1 MFSLL
6 KPKQPAKGTTDT
18 TDTTGTISEG
28 PSLQQLKDELL
39 GLMAQESTNHHRMG
53 QIYNLI
59 VEKELAQKA
68 GFKDAREFFSTQ
80 LADLS
85 QSTLSTYGAVADAF
99 TEPVARR
106 FGVTCLY
113 MLLTYQEAAG
123 LEVNHEEPG
132 DTLIEVPDDK
142 GQVSTLPFKACTAE
156 QLRRALQRKRKPISS
171 KPLPP
176 EAEALAEQYRQVVA
190 SRFPKGKGTL
200 VKVRVR
206 NQKGKAVLDLTGIP
220 LEQAAPLIEALKQ
233 QQPSVT

>member
-6 KPKQPAKGTTDT
+6 KPKEPTKLTTVT
-18 TDTTGTISEG
+18 YTIPESATLE
-28 PSLQQLKDELL
+28 QLKAELL
-39 GLMAQESTNHHRMG
+39 GLAAQESSNHHRMG
-53 QIYNLI
+53 QIYNHI
-59 VEKELAQKA
+59 VDKELAQKA

-85 QSTLSTYGAVADAF
+85 QTTLSKYGAVAGAF
-99 TEPVARR
+99 TESVACR

-113 MLLTYQEAAG
+113 MLLTYQEATA

-156 QLRRALQRKRKPISS
+156 QMRRALQLKRKPASS

-176 EAEALAEQYRQVVA
+176 EAEALAEQYRQAVTV
-190 SRFPKGKGTL
+190 RFPQGKGTL

-206 NQKGKAVLDLTGIP
+206 NQKGKAVLDFTGIP
-220 LEQAAPLIEALKQ
+220 LEQVGQLLEALKEQ
-233 QQPSVT
+233 VPVVRQAE